1 MEFKLSKEQ
10 KRLKREVTSFAT
22 KQLKDET
29 LQERESS
36 HAFSRDLW
44 DKCGAEGIQGLH
56 VPEAYGGK
64 GYDTVELALA
74 MEAMGNGCDD
84 AGLLVSLSAQM
95 LRCQVPLV
103 QFGTDAQKEK
113 YLPGLASGKTVA
125 TCAMHEVDADA
136 DYNNL
141 TTTAEAK
148 GDGFVLNGEKVGL
161 INAPIAD
168 VALVYAVTDAEKG
181 IEGGVTCFLV
191 DTNLDGVTRM
201 EGDKSLAYRTAS
213 MGGLQMENVEV
224 SADAVLGD
232 VGNGAAV
239 YNAGVTW
246 ERGLLSAMHVG
257 RMDYLLEKA
266 IMFARTRKSQG
277 QPVGKKQ
284 SVSHRITD
292 MKMRLEV
299 GRLLSYKAAWSLEHN
314 PGDTRAASI
323 SKLFAS
329 ESMVQS
335 TMDAGQIFGGEGF
348 VASEQT
354 GRSLHDAFGSTL
366 YAGTAAMQRNTIA
379 RSLGLI

>member
-10 KRLKREVTSFAT
+10 KKFKREVTSFAT
-22 KQLKDET
+22 KQLKDES
-29 LQERESS
+29 LQERESGR
-36 HAFSRDLW
+36 AFSRDLW
-44 DKCGAEGIQGLH
+44 DKCGEEGIQGLH

-64 GYDTVELALA
+64 GCDTVELALA

-95 LRCQVPLV
+95 LRCQVPLM

-113 YLPGLASGKTVA
+113 YLPGLAKGSMVA
-125 TCAMHEVDADA
+125 TCAMHEVEADA
-136 DYNNL
+136 DYDNL
-141 TTTAEAK
+141 TTTAVAD
-148 GDGFVLNGEKVGL
+148 GDGFILTGKKAGL

-181 IEGGVTCFLV
+181 IDGGITCFLL
-191 DTNLDGVTRM
+191 DTSLAGVTRTADEDAM
-201 EGDKSLAYRTAS
+201 AYRTAS
-213 MGGLQMENVEV
+213 VGGLQMENVQV
-224 SADAVLGD
+224 SADAVLGE
-232 VGNGAAV
+232 VGAGAAV
-239 YNAGVTW
+239 YNAGVKW
-246 ERGLLSAMHVG
+246 ERSLLSAMHVG

-314 PGDTRAASI
+314 PSDTQAASI

-335 TMDAGQIFGGEGF
+335 TIDAGQIFGGEGF

-379 RSLGLI
+379 RSLGLV

>member
-10 KRLKREVTSFAT
+10 KRLKKDVTRFAT
-22 KQLKDET
+22 KQLKDES
-29 LQERESS
+29 LPERESNY
-36 HAFSRDLW
+36 AFSRALW
-44 DKCGAEGIQGLH
+44 DACGTEGIQGLH
-56 VPEAYGGK
+56 VPEAFGGK
-64 GYDTVELALA
+64 GCGAVDLALA
-74 MEAMGNGCDD
+74 MEALGNGCDD

-95 LRCQVPLV
+95 LRCQVPIM

-113 YLPGLASGKTVA
+113 YLPGLASGKLVA
-125 TCAMHEVDADA
+125 TCAMHEPGAEA
-136 DYNNL
+136 DYSNL
-141 TTTAEAK
+141 ATTATAD
-148 GDGFVLNGEKVGL
+148 GDGFVLSGNKVSL

-181 IEGGVTCFLV
+181 IAGGVTCFVV
-191 DTNLDGVTRM
+191 DTALDGVTRTA
-201 EGDKSLAYRTAS
+201 GDKSVAYRTAS
-213 MGGLQMENVEV
+213 MGGLQFEHVRV
-224 SADAVLGD
+224 PADAVLGE
-232 VGNGAAV
+232 VGKGSEV
-239 YNAGVTW
+239 YAAGVKW
-246 ERGLLSAMHVG
+246 ERSLLSAMHVG

-314 PGDTRAASI
+314 PGDTMAASI

-366 YAGTAAMQRNTIA
+366 YAGTAAMQRNAIA
-379 RSLGLI
+379 RSLGLV